1 MARISDV
8 SRKTSETDI
17 TIKMNLDGTG
27 KYNISTGVNFFN
39 HMLESFSKHSMID
52 LDVDASGDIEIDD
65 HHTIEDVGILLGEAF
80 LQAIG
85 DKKGIKRMAHAMV
98 PMDESIATVAI
109 DISGRSYC
117 NMNLDFKNEKIG
129 DMTSDVVIHFF
140 ESFAG
145 SAKLNIYGTV
155 EGANDHHKAEAIF
168 KAFAKS
174 LGIKDRLSRRF
185 QIQKNYAAAF
195 QNMYMVVYQ
204 NSNFQSLLVMWA
216 EIHYYSKILRTQEN
230 FLTEI

>member
-1 MARISDV
+1 MTRISNV

-17 TIKMNLDGTG
+17 SIKMNLDGKG
-27 KYNISTGVNFFN
+27 NYNISTGVNFFN

-65 HHTIEDVGILLGEAF
+65 HHTVEDVGILLGEAF

-85 DKKGIKRMAHAMV
+85 DKKGIKRMAHAIV
-98 PMDESIATVAI
+98 PMDESVATVAI

-117 NMNLDFKNEKIG
+117 NMSLDFKNERIG
-129 DMTSDVVIHFF
+129 DMTSDVIIHFF
-140 ESFAG
+140 FFFSN

-174 LGIKDRLSRRF
+174 LKEAIKIEHD
-185 QIQKNYAAAF
+185 QIPSTKG
-195 QNMYMVVYQ
+195 V
-204 NSNFQSLLVMWA
+204 L
-216 EIHYYSKILRTQEN
+216 
-230 FLTEI
+230 